1 MKQREPSPD
10 IYRVVYRAGRWK
22 SKSTKYFTAFTTD
35 ETIQDFCYSVS
46 TGRAHSDRFTILKVE
61 RYDRFADRWG
71 NIIKELSARVV
82 MPDNITLKG
91 TKTNT

>member
-1 MKQREPSPD
+1 MKQKEPSPD

-61 RYDRFADRWG
+61 RYDRFADRWE
-71 NIIKELSARVV
+71 NTIKEKTARVV
-82 MPDNITLKG
+82 VPDNITLKG
-91 TKTNT
+91 VKVDT